1 MIESNNPSAIR
12 SQTEITQALLALMR
26 KFPYDEITVKQII
39 LEAGLARKTFY
50 RNFESKD
57 DVLLSLIH
65 GILLEY
71 FDIVNNAKG
80 DVLDT
85 IFTFADRNR
94 ELLLLLDR
102 NSMLHVPLK
111 CMNGY
116 APMLVK
122 QQNRGLNPFVP
133 LFEGL
138 DKEYLI
144 AMNIG
149 AIWNV
154 ISLWIHRG
162 MTDEPETVKETIA
175 QYLRRATGPAAMI
188 QK

>member
-1 MIESNNPSAIR
+1 MIESKNPSAIR
-12 SQTEITQALLALMR
+12 SQRAITQALLSLM
-26 KFPYDEITVKQII
+26 KKAPYQEITVKQII
-39 LEAGLARKTFY
+39 LEADRAQKTFY

-57 DVLLSLIH
+57 DVLLSLVN

-85 IFTFADRNR
+85 IFAFADRNR
-94 ELLLLLDR
+94 ELLMLLDR
-102 NSMLHVPLK
+102 NNMLHVPLK
-111 CMNGY
+111 FMNEY
-116 APMLVK
+116 APVLVR
-122 QQNRGLNPFVP
+122 QQNRLLNPFVP

-154 ISLWIHRG
+154 ISLWIHKG
-162 MTDEPETVKETIA
+162 LEDDPAAVKETIV
-175 QYLRRATGPAAMI
+175 QYLRRASGTFS
-188 QK
+188 